1 MVQQGNHRYER
12 RRMAVSKTV
21 RLNPISSRL
30 QETLRQIRK
39 NWSAYLF
46 IAPGLIHFAIF
57 TVFAVSFAFYISFHE
72 WNIIQPAKPYVGLE
86 NYIKLMGDPRFLR
99 AVKNTL
105 TFMVGVPLNLLTG
118 LFVALLLNTKVR
130 GQAIYRTFFYI
141 PVVTPLVVS
150 SIIWKWVYQGDYG
163 LLNYY
168 LLKFGLIEHK
178 IVWLANPDLALPAL
192 IIMGIWLGTG
202 STMVIYLAGLQS
214 IPEEMYD
221 AAKVDG
227 ASTLQR
233 LLYIT
238 IPLLRP
244 TTFFLFITSVI
255 GTFQI
260 FTEVYIMTNGGPLNR
275 TTTIGYYLYTN
286 AFRELEMG
294 YASAMAFVLFAM
306 IFVFTVI
313 QWKYTR
319 GDVEY

>member
-1 MVQQGNHRYER
+1 
-12 RRMAVSKTV
+12 MAVTNIEKPQ
-21 RLNPISSRL
+21 PISGRL
-30 QETLRQIRK
+30 RETLRQMRN

-46 IAPGLIHFAIF
+46 LTPGLIHFAVF
-57 TVFAVSFAFYISFHE
+57 TLFAVGFAFYISFHE
-72 WNIIQPAKPYVGLE
+72 WNIIKPDKPFVALE
-86 NYIKLMGDPRFLR
+86 NYQRLFQDPRFLR
-99 AVKNTL
+99 SVINTL
-105 TFMVGVPLNLLTG
+105 TFMVGVPLNLTVG

-130 GQAIYRTFFYI
+130 GQAIFRTMFYI

-168 LLKFGLIEHK
+168 LLKFGIIEEK
-178 IVWLANPDLALPAL
+178 IYWLADPNLALPAL
-192 IIMGIWLGTG
+192 ILMMIWGGTG
-202 STMVIYLAGLQS
+202 GTMVIYLAGLQS

-227 ASTLQR
+227 ANALQR

-244 TTFFLFITSVI
+244 TTFFLLITGVI

-275 TTTIGYYLYTN
+275 TTTIGYYLYIN
-286 AFRELEMG
+286 AFRELDMG
-294 YASAMAFVLFAM
+294 YATAMAFVLFAM
-306 IFVFTVI
+306 IFFFTLI

>member
-1 MVQQGNHRYER
+1 
-12 RRMAVSKTV
+12 MAATEILKPLT
-21 RLNPISSRL
+21 RSSRL
-30 QETLRQIRK
+30 GETFRQIRK

-46 IAPGLIHFAIF
+46 LAPGLLHFAIF
-57 TVFAVSFAFYISFHE
+57 TVFAVTFAFYISFHE
-72 WNIIQPAKPYVGLE
+72 WNIIKPDKPYVGLE
-86 NYIKLMGDPRFLR
+86 NYLKLFQDPRFIR
-99 AVKNTL
+99 AVTNTL
-105 TFMVGVPLNLLTG
+105 TFMVGIPLG
-118 LFVALLLNTKVR
+118 LASGLSVALLLNTKVR
-130 GQAIYRTFFYI
+130 GQAIYRTLFYI

-168 LLKFGLIEHK
+168 LLKLGIIEHK
-178 IVWLANPDLALPAL
+178 ITWLADPNLALPAL
-192 IIMGIWLGTG
+192 IIMMVWGGTG
-202 STMVIYLAGLQS
+202 GTMVIYLAGLQS

-221 AAKVDG
+221 SAKVDG
-227 ASTLQR
+227 ANALQR
-233 LLYIT
+233 LFYIT

-275 TTTIGYYLYTN
+275 TTTVGYYLYTK
-286 AFRELEMG
+286 AFRELNMG
-294 YASAMAFVLFAM
+294 YATAMAFVLFAM
-306 IFVFTVI
+306 IFVFTLL

>member
-1 MVQQGNHRYER
+1 M
-12 RRMAVSKTV
+12 
-21 RLNPISSRL
+21 
-30 QETLRQIRK
+30 RK
-39 NWSAYLF
+39 NWTAYLF
-46 IAPGLIHFAIF
+46 LAPGLLHFLIF
-57 TVFAVSFAFYISFHE
+57 TLFAVSFAFYISFHK
-72 WNIIQPAKPYVGLE
+72 WNIIQPAKPFIGFDNYVRLFH
-86 NYIKLMGDPRFLR
+86 DPRFLR
-99 AVKNTL
+99 AVTNTFL
-105 TFMVGVPLNLLTG
+105 FMIGVPLNLIAG
-118 LFVALLLNTKVR
+118 LSVALLLNTKVR
-130 GQAIYRTFFYI
+130 GQGLYRTLFYI

-168 LLKFGLIEHK
+168 LLKFHIIEQK
-178 IVWLANPDLALPAL
+178 IFWLADPNLALPAL
-192 IIMGIWLGTG
+192 IIMGIWGGTG
-202 STMVIYLAGLQS
+202 GTMVIYLAGLQS

-227 ASTLQR
+227 ANAWQR

-244 TTFFLFITSVI
+244 TTFFLTITGVI

-275 TTTIGYYLYTN
+275 TTTIGFYLYDR
-286 AFRELEMG
+286 AFRQLDMG
-294 YASAMAFVLFAM
+294 YATAMAFVLFAM
-306 IFVFTVI
+306 IFVFTLL

>member
-1 MVQQGNHRYER
+1 
-12 RRMAVSKTV
+12 MAVTEIQKQNPVSY
-21 RLNPISSRL
+21 RLR
-30 QETLRQIRK
+30 ETLRQMRK
-39 NWSAYLF
+39 NWTAYLF
-46 IAPGLIHFAIF
+46 LAPGLVHFLIF
-57 TVFAVSFAFYISFHE
+57 TLFAVSFAFYISFHK
-72 WNIIQPAKPYVGLE
+72 WNIIQPDKPFVGLD
-86 NYIKLMGDPRFLR
+86 NYVRLFQDPRFLR
-99 AVKNTL
+99 AVTNTL
-105 TFMVGVPLNLLTG
+105 TFMIGVPLNLMAG
-118 LFVALLLNTKVR
+118 LGVALLLNTKVR
-130 GQAIYRTFFYI
+130 GQALFRTMFYI

-192 IIMGIWLGTG
+192 IIMMIWGGTG
-202 STMVIYLAGLQS
+202 GTMVIYLAGLQS

-221 AAKVDG
+221 SAKVDG
-227 ASTLQR
+227 ANSLQR

-244 TTFFLFITSVI
+244 TTFFLLITGVI

-275 TTTIGYYLYTN
+275 TTTIGYYLYTK
-286 AFRELEMG
+286 AFRELDMG
-294 YASAMAFVLFAM
+294 YATAMAFVLFAM
-306 IFVFTVI
+306 IFVFTVL
-313 QWKYTR
+313 QWKFTR

>member
-1 MVQQGNHRYER
+1 
-12 RRMAVSKTV
+12 MAVSKTLP
-21 RLNPISSRL
+21 LNPISRRL
-30 QETLRQIRK
+30 RETLRQIRK
-39 NWSAYLF
+39 NWTAYLF

-57 TVFAVSFAFYISFHE
+57 TMFAVGFAFYISFHE
-72 WNIIQPAKPYVGLE
+72 WNIIQPDKPYVGLD
-86 NYIKLMGDPRFLR
+86 NYIKLFRDPRFLR

-168 LLKFGLIEHK
+168 LLQLGLIDHK

-192 IIMGIWLGTG
+192 IVMGIWMGTG

-227 ASTLQR
+227 ANGLQR

-294 YASAMAFVLFAM
+294 YATAMAFVLFAM

>member
-1 MVQQGNHRYER
+1 
-12 RRMAVSKTV
+12 MAVRTIEK
-21 RLNPISSRL
+21 PQPYASRL
-30 QETLRQIRK
+30 RETLRQVRK

-46 IAPGLIHFAIF
+46 LTPGLIHFVIF
-57 TVFAVSFAFYISFHE
+57 TLFAVGFAFYISFHE
-72 WNIIQPAKPYVGLE
+72 WNIIKPDKPFVGLE
-86 NYIKLMGDPRFLR
+86 NYQRLFQDARFLR
-99 AVKNTL
+99 AVINTL
-105 TFMVGVPLNLLTG
+105 TFMVGVPLNLAVG
-118 LFVALLLNTKVR
+118 LMVALLLNTKVR
-130 GQAIYRTFFYI
+130 GQAIFRTMFYI

-168 LLKFGLIEHK
+168 LLKFGIIEEK
-178 IVWLANPDLALPAL
+178 IFWLANPDLALPAL
-192 IIMGIWLGTG
+192 IIMMIWGGTG
-202 STMVIYLAGLQS
+202 GTMVIYLAGLQS

-227 ASTLQR
+227 ASALQR

-244 TTFFLFITSVI
+244 TTFFLLITGVI

-275 TTTIGYYLYTN
+275 TTTIGYYLYVN
-286 AFRELEMG
+286 AFRELDMG
-294 YASAMAFVLFAM
+294 YATAMAFVLFAM
-306 IFVFTVI
+306 IFVFTLL

>member
-1 MVQQGNHRYER
+1 
-12 RRMAVSKTV
+12 MAVTEIKKSIPFSIRFRETF
-21 RLNPISSRL
+21 RLM
-30 QETLRQIRK
+30 RK
-39 NWSAYLF
+39 NWTAYLF
-46 IAPGLIHFAIF
+46 LAPGLLHFLIF
-57 TVFAVSFAFYISFHE
+57 TLFAVSFAFYISFHK
-72 WNIIQPAKPYVGLE
+72 WNIIQPDKPFVGFDNYVRLFQ
-86 NYIKLMGDPRFLR
+86 DPRFLR
-99 AVKNTL
+99 AVTNTL
-105 TFMVGVPLNLLTG
+105 TFMIGVPLNLAAG
-118 LFVALLLNTKVR
+118 LAVALLLNTKVR
-130 GQAIYRTFFYI
+130 GQAIFRTMFYI

-168 LLKFGLIEHK
+168 LLKFGLISHK

-192 IIMGIWLGTG
+192 IIMMIWGGTG
-202 STMVIYLAGLQS
+202 GTMVIFLAGLQG

-227 ASTLQR
+227 ANALQR

-244 TTFFLFITSVI
+244 TTFFLLITGVI

-275 TTTIGYYLYTN
+275 TTTIGYYLYTK
-286 AFRELEMG
+286 AFRELDMG
-294 YASAMAFVLFAM
+294 YATAMAFVLFAM
-306 IFVFTVI
+306 IFVFTLI

>member
-1 MVQQGNHRYER
+1 
-12 RRMAVSKTV
+12 MAVTEITKSTPLSG
-21 RLNPISSRL
+21 RIR
-30 QETLRQIRK
+30 ETLRQIRK
-39 NWSAYLF
+39 NWTAYLF
-46 IAPGLIHFAIF
+46 LAPGLIHFLIF
-57 TVFAVSFAFYISFHE
+57 TLFAVSFAFYISFHK
-72 WNIIQPAKPYVGLE
+72 WNIIQPAKPFVGLD
-86 NYIKLMGDPRFLR
+86 NYVRLFSDPRFLR
-99 AVKNTL
+99 AVTNTL
-105 TFMVGVPLNLLTG
+105 LFMIGVPLNLLAG
-118 LFVALLLNTKVR
+118 LSVALLLNTKVR
-130 GQAIYRTFFYI
+130 GQGLYRTLFYI

-168 LLKFGLIEHK
+168 LLKFHIIESK
-178 IVWLANPDLALPAL
+178 IVWLADPNLALPAL
-192 IIMGIWLGTG
+192 IIMGIWGGTG
-202 STMVIYLAGLQS
+202 GTMVIYLAGLQS

-227 ASTLQR
+227 ASAWQR

-244 TTFFLFITSVI
+244 TTFFLTITGVI

-275 TTTIGYYLYTN
+275 TTTIGFYLYDR
-286 AFRELEMG
+286 AFRQLDMG
-294 YASAMAFVLFAM
+294 YATAMAFALFAM
-306 IFVFTVI
+306 IFVFTVL

>member
-1 MVQQGNHRYER
+1 
-12 RRMAVSKTV
+12 MAVRTIEK
-21 RLNPISSRL
+21 PQPYSSRL
-30 QETLRQIRK
+30 RETLRQVRK

-46 IAPGLIHFAIF
+46 LTPGLIHFVIF
-57 TVFAVSFAFYISFHE
+57 TLFAVGFAFYISFHE
-72 WNIIQPAKPYVGLE
+72 WNIIKPDKPFVGLE
-86 NYIKLMGDPRFLR
+86 NYQRLFQDARFLR
-99 AVKNTL
+99 AVINTL
-105 TFMVGVPLNLLTG
+105 TFMVGVPLNLAVG
-118 LFVALLLNTKVR
+118 LMVALLLNTKVR
-130 GQAIYRTFFYI
+130 GQAIFRTMFYI

-168 LLKFGLIEHK
+168 LLKFGIIEEK
-178 IVWLANPDLALPAL
+178 IFWLANPDLALPAL
-192 IIMGIWLGTG
+192 IIMMIWGGTG
-202 STMVIYLAGLQS
+202 GTMVIYLAGLQS

-227 ASTLQR
+227 ASALQR

-244 TTFFLFITSVI
+244 TTFFLLITGVI

-275 TTTIGYYLYTN
+275 TTTIGYYLYVN
-286 AFRELEMG
+286 AFRELDMG
-294 YASAMAFVLFAM
+294 YATAMAFVLFAM
-306 IFVFTVI
+306 IFVFTLL

>member
-1 MVQQGNHRYER
+1 
-12 RRMAVSKTV
+12 MAVTEIKQSV
-21 RLNPISSRL
+21 PISARFR
-30 QETLRQIRK
+30 ETLRQMRK

-46 IAPGLIHFAIF
+46 IVPGLIHFAIF
-57 TVFAVSFAFYISFHE
+57 TVFAVGFAFYISFHE
-72 WNIIQPAKPYVGLE
+72 WNIIKPDKPYVGLE
-86 NYIKLMGDPRFLR
+86 NYIKLMGDPRFYR

-105 TFMVGVPLNLLTG
+105 TFMVGVPLNLLSG

-130 GQAIYRTFFYI
+130 GQAIYRTLFYI

-168 LLKFGLIEHK
+168 LLKLGLIDHK
-178 IVWLANPDLALPAL
+178 IVWLADPNLALPAL
-192 IIMGIWLGTG
+192 IIMGIWGGTG
-202 STMVIYLAGLQS
+202 ATMVIYLAGLQS

-227 ASTLQR
+227 ANAVQR

>member
-1 MVQQGNHRYER
+1 
-12 RRMAVSKTV
+12 MAVTEITKPGP
-21 RLNPISSRL
+21 LASRFR
-30 QETLRQIRK
+30 ETFRQIRK
-39 NWSAYLF
+39 NWTAYLF
-46 IAPGLIHFAIF
+46 LAPGLLHFLIF
-57 TVFAVSFAFYISFHE
+57 TLFAVSFAFYISFHK
-72 WNIIQPAKPYVGLE
+72 WNIIQPDKPFVGLD
-86 NYIKLMGDPRFLR
+86 NYIKLFGDPRFLR
-99 AVKNTL
+99 AVTNTL
-105 TFMVGVPLNLLTG
+105 TFMVGVPLG
-118 LFVALLLNTKVR
+118 LASGLSVALLLNTKVR
-130 GQAIYRTFFYI
+130 GQAIYRTLFYI

-178 IVWLANPDLALPAL
+178 IVWLADPNLALPAL
-192 IIMGIWLGTG
+192 IIMGIWGGTG
-202 STMVIYLAGLQS
+202 GTMVIYLAGLQS

-227 ASTLQR
+227 ANALQR

-244 TTFFLFITSVI
+244 TTFFLLITSII

-275 TTTIGYYLYTN
+275 TTTIGYYLYTK
-286 AFRELEMG
+286 AFRELDMG
-294 YASAMAFVLFAM
+294 YATAMAFVLFAM
-306 IFVFTVI
+306 IFIFTVI

>member
-1 MVQQGNHRYER
+1 
-12 RRMAVSKTV
+12 MAVTEIRQS
-21 RLNPISSRL
+21 NPTSSRL
-30 QETLRQIRK
+30 RETLRLMRK

-57 TVFAVSFAFYISFHE
+57 TVFAVGFAFYISFHE
-72 WNIIQPAKPYVGLE
+72 WNIIQADKPFVGLE
-86 NYIKLMGDPRFLR
+86 NYLRLFKDPRFLR
-99 AVKNTL
+99 AVTNTF
-105 TFMVGVPLNLLTG
+105 TFMLGVPLG
-118 LFVALLLNTKVR
+118 LASGLSVALLLNTKVR
-130 GQAIYRTFFYI
+130 GQAIYRTLFYI

-168 LLKFGLIEHK
+168 LLKLGIIDQK
-178 IVWLANPDLALPAL
+178 IVWLADPDLALPAL
-192 IIMGIWLGTG
+192 IIMMIWSGTG
-202 STMVIYLAGLQS
+202 GTMVIYLAGLQS

-227 ASTLQR
+227 ANALQR
-233 LLYIT
+233 LFYIT

-244 TTFFLFITSVI
+244 TTFFLLVTSVI

-275 TTTIGYYLYTN
+275 TTTVGYYLYTK
-286 AFRELEMG
+286 AFRELNMG
-294 YASAMAFVLFAM
+294 YATAMAFVLFAM
-306 IFVFTVI
+306 IFVFTLL

>member
-1 MVQQGNHRYER
+1 
-12 RRMAVSKTV
+12 MAVTEIQKSSPLSH
-21 RLNPISSRL
+21 RLREILRL
-30 QETLRQIRK
+30 MRK
-39 NWSAYLF
+39 NWTAYLF
-46 IAPGLIHFAIF
+46 LAPGLLHFLIF
-57 TVFAVSFAFYISFHE
+57 TLFAVGFAFFISFHK
-72 WNIIQPAKPYVGLE
+72 WNIIQPDKPFVGLD
-86 NYIKLMGDPRFLR
+86 NYVRLFQDPRFLR
-99 AVKNTL
+99 AVTNTL
-105 TFMVGVPLNLLTG
+105 TFMIGVPLNLAAG
-118 LFVALLLNTKVR
+118 LAVALLLNTKVR
-130 GQAIYRTFFYI
+130 GQAIFRTMFYI

-192 IIMGIWLGTG
+192 IIMMIWGGTG
-202 STMVIYLAGLQS
+202 GTMVIFLAGLQG

-227 ASTLQR
+227 ANALQR

-244 TTFFLFITSVI
+244 TTFFLLITGVI

-275 TTTIGYYLYTN
+275 TTTIGYYLYTKV
-286 AFRELEMG
+286 FRELDMG
-294 YASAMAFVLFAM
+294 YTTAMAFVLFAM
-306 IFVFTVI
+306 IFVFTLI
-313 QWKYTR
+313 QWKYTAATLSTR
-319 GDVEY
+319 EER